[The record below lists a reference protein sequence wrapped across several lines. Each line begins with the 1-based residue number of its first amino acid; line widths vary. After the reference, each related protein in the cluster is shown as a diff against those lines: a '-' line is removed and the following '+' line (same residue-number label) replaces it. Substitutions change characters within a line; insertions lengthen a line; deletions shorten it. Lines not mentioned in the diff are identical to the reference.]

1 MLIKH
6 ASLENHLKRSQLGLY
21 ILIGSEL
28 YLMNHAV
35 NLIKKAWHP
44 EEEVEVKRI
53 EITQAS
59 DWDNLIQEANSYDL
73 FSEHVLIDA
82 TYDKKTIDTTAK
94 AALTA
99 YTKDINPKC
108 IIILRAPQLTSKLL
122 QWILT
127 NTHTLIVQLTPLDH
141 PSFKAWIDQ
150 QLKTNHLNTTPS
162 ALDLIQEKTQG
173 NMVAAA
179 QLIEKLALS
188 LEPHETLTPELLE
201 PHLMD
206 KSEHQLY
213 ELTEAWLQGRS
224 DHAMY
229 LLSLARSK
237 QTEPVLILWL
247 MTQVIR
253 QLIHIS
259 HAREQGKSLHDALLL
274 VQWPQQ
280 RKHYERAIHRFHL
293 KGLYA
298 MLEKAHTIDE
308 GIKTG
313 RNPRVWQALESFLLT

>member
-6 ASLENHLKRSQLGLY
+6 TALENHLKKSQLGLY

-35 NLIKKAWHP
+35 KLIKKAWRP
-44 EEEVEVKRI
+44 EEDVEIKRI
-53 EITQAS
+53 EITQTS
-59 DWDNLIQEANSYDL
+59 DWDHLIQEANSYDL
-73 FSEHVLIDA
+73 FSDHVLIDA
-82 TYDKKTIDTTAK
+82 SYDKKTIDATAK

-108 IIILRAPQLTSKLL
+108 LIILRAPQLTSKLL

-127 NTHTLIVQLTPLDH
+127 NTHTLIVQLTPLDNH
-141 PSFKAWIDQ
+141 SFKAWIDQ
-150 QLKTNHLNTTPS
+150 QLKTNHLNTTP
-162 ALDLIQEKTQG
+162 AVLDLMQEKTQG

-188 LEPHETLTPELLE
+188 LEPHVTLTPDLLE

-224 DHAMY
+224 SHAIY
-229 LLSLARSK
+229 LLSMARSK

-253 QLIHIS
+253 QLIHINS
-259 HAREQGKSLHDALLL
+259 AREQGQSLHEALLL

-280 RKHYERAIHRFHL
+280 RKHYEGAVHRFNL

-298 MLEKAHTIDE
+298 MLKKAHAIDE

-313 RNPRVWQALESFLLT
+313 SNPRVWQALESLLLT